1 MSNQTLD
8 QKVVI
13 IILNRIILPMVGFKM
28 LVLMNSPFG
37 KFTYTNGGILMS
49 VQKKFLVVM
58 LIYIIFSWCFASYI
72 IWIIY
77 T

>member
-49 VQKKFLVVM
+49 FQKKFLVVM
-58 LIYIIFSWCFASYI
+58 LSNKVYILTIS
-72 IWIIY
+72 
-77 T
+77 

>member
-8 QKVVI
+8 QKLVI

-28 LVLMNSPFG
+28 LVLMNFPFG

-58 LIYIIFSWCFASYI
+58 LSNKVYILTIS
-72 IWIIY
+72 
-77 T
+77 